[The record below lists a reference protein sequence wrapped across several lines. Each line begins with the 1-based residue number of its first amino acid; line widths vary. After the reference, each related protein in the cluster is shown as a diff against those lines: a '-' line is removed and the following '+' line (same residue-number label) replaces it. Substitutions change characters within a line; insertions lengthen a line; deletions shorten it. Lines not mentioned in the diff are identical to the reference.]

1 LPSSANCLIR
11 DAKGVTVTAVLELL
25 GQQVDIDDD
34 RFYEIVC
41 GERVEKKPMGTPQ
54 NLVCTAFASYLRV
67 YVRQE
72 RLGTVAAE
80 TLFVLDEAIRLERRP
95 DLAYVS
101 RQRWQRPTQTGAWNV
116 VPDLAVEMISPTNR
130 APEVLQKIDEYFAAG
145 VRLVWVVYC
154 QPRQVYVY
162 RSPVTIQVLTPQD
175 TLEGDD
181 VIPGFSLPVAKLFE
195 DLDEADPSDS

>member
-1 LPSSANCLIR
+1 
-11 DAKGVTVTAVLELL
+11 VTAVLELL